1 MNIAMKNA
9 KQKKRRT
16 PQQMLLAGVMLFFF
30 TAFLLLF
37 VQSPSL
43 LTAAM
48 ALLVPLAVWA
58 MVRILPRLFPMDE
71 FLLTLIAFLCALGVL
86 LQYRYTPSRGL
97 TQAFNCGAGLVAMVV
112 CALAVR
118 HIKSWRLLMVPLMGL
133 SCAMMALP
141 FVFRAVNAG
150 KGATAWVGFG
160 GFTIQPSEL
169 VKIVYLFVLSYLLS
183 RRRIVTGMIF
193 IGLMLGFLVP
203 FQAILL
209 SLFEVMQA
217 LYLLDS
223 LPGMIAFYANGSALT
238 VFLAVGYMR
247 SIPRE
252 LNEAAIVDGAGPAR
266 IFFQI
271 IFPLMKSITT
281 TSIIF
286 NTMWI
291 WNDFIAPNIFLNSR
305 ANTTLVL
312 EVFRAKGQFTTN
324 WPIFMTLSVVTIF
337 PIFIFYCFMQKHIIQ
352 GLTAGA
358 VKG

>member
-1 MNIAMKNA
+1 
-9 KQKKRRT
+9 
-16 PQQMLLAGVMLFFF
+16 
-30 TAFLLLF
+30 
-37 VQSPSL
+37 
-43 LTAAM
+43 
-48 ALLVPLAVWA
+48 
-58 MVRILPRLFPMDE
+58 
-71 FLLTLIAFLCALGVL
+71 
-86 LQYRYTPSRGL
+86 
-97 TQAFNCGAGLVAMVV
+97 
-112 CALAVR
+112 
-118 HIKSWRLLMVPLMGL
+118 
-133 SCAMMALP
+133 
-141 FVFRAVNAG
+141 
-150 KGATAWVGFG
+150 
-160 GFTIQPSEL
+160 
-169 VKIVYLFVLSYLLS
+169 
-183 RRRIVTGMIF
+183 
-193 IGLMLGFLVP
+193 
-203 FQAILL
+203 
-209 SLFEVMQA
+209 MQA

-337 PIFIFYCFMQKHIIQ
+337 PIFIFYCFIMLVQ
-352 GLTAGA
+352 GKAKQVHPLMWGA
-358 VKG
+358 SAAFLIAFLLM